1 MLDTLRLYCAKWRI
15 FVNVAK
21 TKVIVFNHTVNRS
34 TWSKTCPIFLYNNE
48 VVEVVEEFK
57 YLGVY
62 FHARNKETCCIQH
75 RLAQAKRL
83 VAAWMRRC
91 QMWCFKPD
99 VVVRQF
105 NTCVLPALE
114 YGIGVWG
121 CGNYKST
128 AWKEVETFWRYI
140 ARCILGISVRAPNG
154 GVYGDLGWTPFWVRA
169 AHQATTMWTRIT
181 EMSSST
187 IVRKAMYVQREMLLN
202 GDDCWLKKFKD
213 TLLCTRTCGVDM
225 WTTWLNDNDFRVTCS
240 RNEEYIDGIYRAVR
254 WETDCLNAIHE
265 VARNEWY
272 MDVTRIEAK
281 RGEGRNKLRTYALF
295 KSEWGFEPY
304 LVSVNS
310 YERRVLLSKFRLGIC
325 PLRIE
330 TGRYEV
336 ITRNSKGRPE
346 AERLC
351 LQCMLGKVEDEFHF
365 LLQCPVYANRR
376 ASFLHVIQDKLSI
389 SSEVMQ
395 AACIDK
401 NNVFGDIMRSVDD
414 DVINAVADY
423 IWDAFVIRERLVLN
437 GVNSQLI
444 YVAE

>member
-21 TKVIVFNHTVNRS
+21 TKVIVFNHSVNRS

-99 VVVRQF
+99 VVVRRF

-169 AHQATTMWTRIT
+169 AHQATAMWTRIT
-181 EMSSST
+181 EMDDSS
-187 IVRKAMYVQREMLLN
+187 IVRKAMYVQRGLL
-202 GDDCWLKKFKD
+202 GAKCPCWLANFKIMLGSLKDDYLNHVWNGWIND
-213 TLLCTRTCGVDM
+213 TSESRFHTGNMHIKRLRFI
-225 WTTWLNDNDFRVTCS
+225 DNDDIR
-240 RNEEYIDGIYRAVR
+240 EELVSCCRLFSEASFKQVADDWKQDLHREKAKVGDG
-254 WETDCLNAIHE
+254 
-265 VARNEWY
+265 
-272 MDVTRIEAK
+272 
-281 RGEGRNKLRTYALF
+281 GNKLRTYARF
-295 KSEWGFEPY
+295 KTEIALEPY
-304 LVSVNS
+304 LIHVHDD
-310 YERRVLLSKFRLGIC
+310 RKRALLFKFRAGIA

-330 TGRYEV
+330 TGRYEC
-336 ITRNSKGRPE
+336 NK
-346 AERLC
+346 
-351 LQCMLGKVEDEFHF
+351 
-365 LLQCPVYANRR
+365 
-376 ASFLHVIQDKLSI
+376 
-389 SSEVMQ
+389 
-395 AACIDK
+395 
-401 NNVFGDIMRSVDD
+401 
-414 DVINAVADY
+414 
-423 IWDAFVIRERLVLN
+423 
-437 GVNSQLI
+437 
-444 YVAE
+444 